1 VSRLPNDL
9 RYFARTALRGLRGSP
24 LPTGISALTI
34 AVALVLSG
42 AFVLL
47 LQNMEGLLDRV
58 GDEMSVTAY
67 LEEGL
72 DPRER
77 ESLAERVRTV
87 EGVSEVTLVSES
99 EALERFRAGVGAD
112 SGLLEALDENPL
124 PASLEIRL
132 APHRRH
138 AEGLRVVVEA
148 LEGLPGVADLA
159 YGQEWVEGYAR
170 FVGLVRSVGVGT
182 GVLLGLAT
190 LLIVANTIRLAVYA
204 RREELEILALVG
216 ASRPF
221 VATPFLLEGV
231 LVGTA
236 GGLLALGALYAL
248 YRFALPGI
256 ESGLQLLLGF
266 AEPSFFPATGM
277 AALVAA
283 GALLGLL
290 GSAAALVRGWET

>member
-1 VSRLPNDL
+1 VSRLRNDL
-9 RYFARTALRGLRGSP
+9 RYFVRTSLRGLRASP
-24 LPTGISALTI
+24 VPTVISALTI

-58 GDEMSVTAY
+58 GDEMQVTAY
-67 LEEGL
+67 LQEGL
-72 DPRER
+72 DPGER
-77 ESLAERVRTV
+77 ESLAARVRTV
-87 EGVSEVTLVSES
+87 EGVAEVTLVSEA
-99 EALERFRAGVGAD
+99 EALERFRSGVGAG
-112 SGLLEALDENPL
+112 SELLEALEHNPL

-138 AEGLRVVVEA
+138 AEGLRVVVQA
-148 LEGLPGVADLA
+148 LDGLPGIAELA

-170 FVGLVRSVGVGT
+170 FVGLVRGAGMGA

-204 RREELEILALVG
+204 RRDELEILSLVG

-221 VATPFLLEGV
+221 VATPFLLEGA
-231 LVGTA
+231 LLGTA
-236 GGLLALGALYAL
+236 GGLLALCVLFGL

-256 ESGLQLLLGF
+256 ESGLQLFLGF
-266 AEPSFFPATGM
+266 AAPSFFSATGS
-277 AALVAA
+277 AGLVGA

-290 GSAAALVRGWET
+290 GSAAALVRGWGT